1 MSKAILVVMAAG
13 LGSRF
18 GSAKQLEPIGPN
30 GEILLDYS
38 VQDAV
43 KAGFDKVI
51 FVIRAEH
58 ETAFREHIGDRIA
71 KQVDVEYVF
80 QTMDNLPEDRKKPW
94 GTGHA
99 ILCCK
104 NAVDAP
110 FAVINADDYYGVEA
124 YQLLFDHLVKAKGS
138 EFCMVGFL
146 LKNTVSEYGAVS
158 RGICEIKNGLLDK
171 VTEHFKISNDLTS
184 LMPDGS
190 VIQLP
195 DSTICSMNMWGFT
208 TEIFPALEKGYKDFL
223 NTANLSK
230 DEFFLPFV
238 VDDMVQNKT
247 ATVNVYESA
256 DKWYGMTY
264 REDIPNVK
272 AALKELTDKGIYK

>member
-43 KAGFDKVI
+43 RAGFDKVI
-51 FVIRAEH
+51 FVIREEH
-58 ETAFREHIGDRIA
+58 QSAFKEHIGNRLEKI
-71 KQVDVEYVF
+71 VDVEYVF
-80 QTMDNLPEDRKKPW
+80 QTMDNLPNDRKKPW

-104 NAVDAP
+104 DAVDAP
-110 FAVINADDYYGVEA
+110 FAVINADDYYGIQA
-124 YQLLFDHLVKAKGS
+124 YKLLFDHLTKAEGS
-138 EFCMVGFL
+138 QFCMIGFM
-146 LKNTVSEYGAVS
+146 LKNTVTKYGTVS
-158 RGICEIKNGLLDK
+158 RGICEIENGYLNK
-171 VTEHFKISNDLTS
+171 VTEHYKISNDLSS
-184 LMPDGS
+184 LMPDQS

-195 DSTICSMNMWGFT
+195 DDTVCSMNMWGFT
-208 TEIFPALEKGYKDFL
+208 STLFPALKRGFENFM
-223 NTANLSK
+223 NTADLSK
-230 DEFFLPFV
+230 DEYMLPFE
-238 VDDMVQNKT
+238 VDDMVQAGE
-247 ATVNVYESA
+247 ATVAVYNSD

-264 REDIPNVK
+264 REDIPAVK
-272 AALKELTDKGIYK
+272 EAIKKLTDQGLYK

>member
-190 VIQLP
+190 V
-195 DSTICSMNMWGFT
+195 M
-208 TEIFPALEKGYKDFL
+208 
-223 NTANLSK
+223 
-230 DEFFLPFV
+230 
-238 VDDMVQNKT
+238 
-247 ATVNVYESA
+247 
-256 DKWYGMTY
+256 
-264 REDIPNVK
+264 
-272 AALKELTDKGIYK
+272 